1 MQIIVLFHSHVDP
14 YTVSKRF
21 KSLPVLGSA
30 HGSDNQNIY
39 GGGDLTDYLIQF
51 AANMDPNG
59 GLSPEWPQ
67 YSTSSLQLITFLDS
81 QSTNRTIT
89 LDTYRVEG
97 MKFLQK
103 LFRAD
108 PL

>member
-1 MQIIVLFHSHVDP
+1 MS
-14 YTVSKRF
+14 TVSKRF
-21 KSLPVLGSA
+21 KSLPVFGSA
-30 HGSDNQNIY
+30 HGSDVRNIY

-51 AANMDPNG
+51 TANMDPNG

-67 YSTSSLQLITFLDS
+67 YSTSSPQLMTLLDS
-81 QSTNRTIT
+81 QVTNRTIT

-97 MKFLQK
+97 MKFLPK
-103 LFRAD
+103 LLRAD